1 MTSSSTC
8 PEPDVLAQYVD
19 DGLVPDIRV
28 TVDEHIDG
36 CEDCRATVSILARAA
51 VAERRASQPALPDP
65 TEPDGGIALEAT
77 QLEAG
82 AAPERPTYRRLRRIA
97 QSPLAPGTLV
107 GRYVI
112 GEALGTGGMGV
123 VYAARD
129 PELDRDI
136 AIKVLRPEFARVHPD
151 ATKRIIREAQA
162 MARLSHPNVVSV
174 HDVGTVEDR
183 VFVAMERVA
192 GTNLREWLAREKRSA
207 AEILETFTAAGR
219 GLIAAHDA
227 GLVHRDFKP
236 DNVLVGGDGRPRVTD
251 FGLAYD
257 QADDDEVDPA
267 TDESAAQPV
276 AGTPSY
282 MAPEQ
287 HEGGNLDARTD
298 QFSFAV
304 ALYEALYGQRPFA
317 GKTREAL
324 ADAIAHGEIQPAP
337 AGSRV
342 PASLRAILVRAL
354 SAKPGD
360 RFPTLAHMLKAL
372 GRDRARIPRQVALLA
387 LVGLIVVGVAFAADL
402 VTRDRTT
409 AITRTSFRATRIQ
422 LEKLVALRT
431 DAFVSLADALYRLP
445 AVEEVISSRDLV
457 DFGLGDAEDDRR
469 RLQHMHD
476 NLSSADWLALTRTH
490 EGDVLALADGK
501 GRLMFGSANADAWGG
516 DVTAISVLGA
526 AFAAPADTYIGVV
539 DGADPA
545 VVASGLLGG
554 AAKRGLYVLFTRAR
568 RIGPRPRGMFVQAIE
583 AGRLLQ
589 EVSLGDDARL
599 ALLAPDG
606 SHEGSVPPEVL
617 KAARSEGIAE
627 LEIGDQVWLAEGA
640 AFRAGDQ
647 RERIA
652 QLVLARET
660 DVGLAGL
667 FPRARVWFA
676 VLAVVLAAVLAACLL
691 LARLRDL
698 ARR

>member
-1 MTSSSTC
+1 MTPSSTC
-8 PEPDVLAQYVD
+8 PEPDVLTRYVD
-19 DGLVPDIRV
+19 DGLLPDVRV

-36 CEDCRATVSILARAA
+36 CDDCRATVSILARAA
-51 VAERRASQPALPDP
+51 VAERASRPMMPDT
-65 TEPDGGIALEAT
+65 TEPDSGIALEPT
-77 QLEAG
+77 QLETG
-82 AAPERPTYRRLRRIA
+82 PAPERPTYRRLRRGP
-97 QSPLAPGTLV
+97 QSPLSPGTLV

-112 GEALGTGGMGV
+112 GGTLGSGGMGI

-129 PELDRDI
+129 PELNRDI
-136 AIKVLRPEFARVHPD
+136 AIKILRPEFARVHPD
-151 ATKRIIREAQA
+151 ATKRILREAQA
-162 MARLSHPNVVSV
+162 MARLSHPNVVGV
-174 HDVGTVEDR
+174 HDVGTVEGR
-183 VFVAMERVA
+183 VFVAMERVT
-192 GTNLREWLAREKRSA
+192 GTSLREWLAREKRSA
-207 AEILETFTAAGR
+207 AEILELFTAAGR

-227 GLVHRDFKP
+227 GMVHRDFKP
-236 DNVLVGGDGRPRVTD
+236 DNVLVGADGRPRVTD

-257 QADDDEVDPA
+257 QADDEEVDPA
-267 TDESAAQPV
+267 TGESMVQPV

-324 ADAIAHGEIQPAP
+324 ADAISHGEIQPAP

-342 PASLRAILVRAL
+342 PASLRAILVRSLA
-354 SAKPGD
+354 AKPGD
-360 RFPTLAHMLKAL
+360 RFPTLAAMLKAL
-372 GRDRARIPRQVALLA
+372 GRDRARRPRQIAMVAF
-387 LVGLIVVGVAFAADL
+387 VGLIIVGVAFAADL

-431 DAFVSLADALYRLP
+431 EAFVAQADALYRLP
-445 AVEEVISSRDLV
+445 AVEEVVSSRDLV
-457 DFGLGDAEDDRR
+457 DFGLGDAADDRR

-490 EGDVLALADGK
+490 KGDVLALADGK
-501 GRLMFGSANADAWGG
+501 GRLMFGSANADVWGG
-516 DVTAISVLGA
+516 DVTVIPVLGA
-526 AFAAPADTYIGVV
+526 AFAAPADTNIGIV
-539 DGADPA
+539 DGTDPA

-554 AAKRGLYVLFTRAR
+554 APKRGLYVLFTRGK

-589 EVSLGDDARL
+589 EVSLGEDTVL

-617 KAARSEGIAE
+617 KAASSEAIAE
-627 LEIGDQVWLAEGA
+627 LEVGDQVWLAEGA

-667 FPRARVWFA
+667 FPRARSWLA
-676 VLAVVLAAVLAACLL
+676 MLAGVLAVVLVAGLVLV
-691 LARLRDL
+691 RRRDL
-698 ARR
+698 ARS